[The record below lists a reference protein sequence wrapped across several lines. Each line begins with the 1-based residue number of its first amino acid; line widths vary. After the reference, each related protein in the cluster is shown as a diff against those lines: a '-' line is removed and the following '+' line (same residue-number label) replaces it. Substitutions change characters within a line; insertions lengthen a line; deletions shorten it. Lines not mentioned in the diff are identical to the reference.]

1 MKLNHINLG
10 VTDVIAATTFL
21 TQNFGLQLAA
31 DMPQNEFMGFTHD
44 DNDALISVFKAKD
57 VVYPKIFHVGFLQDT
72 TAQVNEMHTKLEA
85 GGFTPGDPKEE
96 FGRYVFYVNAPGGFV
111 VEVSSVV

>member
-10 VTDVIAATTFL
+10 VTDVTAATTFL
-21 TQNFGLQLAA
+21 TEQFGLRLAA
-31 DMPQNEFMGFTHD
+31 DMPQNDFMGFTYD

-57 VVYPKIFHVGFLQDT
+57 AIYPKIFHIGFLQ
-72 TAQVNEMHTKLEA
+72 VNAEAVNTIRTRLEA
-85 GGFTPGDPKEE
+85 DGFAPGEASEE
-96 FGRYVFYVNAPGGFV
+96 HGRYVFYVNAPGGFL

>member
-10 VTDVIAATTFL
+10 VTDVTAATTFL
-21 TQNFGLQLAA
+21 TQQFGLRLAV
-31 DMPQNEFMGFTHD
+31 DMPQNEFMGFTYD

-57 VVYPKIFHVGFLQDT
+57 VVYPKIFHIGFLQDT
-72 TAQVNEMHTKLEA
+72 AEAVDTIRSKLEVD
-85 GGFTPGDPKEE
+85 GFTPGEAKQEH
-96 FGRYVFYVNAPGGFV
+96 GRYVFYVNAPGGFL